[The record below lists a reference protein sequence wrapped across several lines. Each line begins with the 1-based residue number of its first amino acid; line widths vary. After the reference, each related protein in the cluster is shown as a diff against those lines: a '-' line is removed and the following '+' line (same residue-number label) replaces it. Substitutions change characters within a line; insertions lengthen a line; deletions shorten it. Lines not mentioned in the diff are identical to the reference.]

1 MCRAARSDLD
11 EIEGRRQRTSSLR
24 RGRPPEVFYFGELS
38 GAEQCSVA
46 CAREPACAA
55 FTYMGAASGGW
66 GFGNDAAK
74 WARQCYGRS
83 NQVMTTVPDKNK
95 ISGVK
100 VAYSEKRERD
110 RMLGVDPAAIGRGE
124 RQEEAGASQGQQKEE
139 GRAGRA
145 SPGQAGGARPQE
157 ETDLMSLLGGK
168 ARAGQAAGQAAGA
181 KAGEQMDLASLLG
194 GKARAGQTAGQA
206 GQAAGADEE
215 MDLMSLLGGKGK
227 AGQAAGGKA
236 GEQMDLASLLGGKAR
251 AGQAAGQ
258 AAGAKAD
265 EEMDLASLL
274 AQGRAKQ
281 AAGQAGQAAGAQ
293 ADEEMD
299 LMSLLGG
306 KGRAG
311 QAAGQAGQAAG
322 GKASEQMD
330 LASLL
335 AKGRAGHGGG
345 GGGSEEAAGAVAAE
359 AAARVVPM
367 EAVHGAQG
375 AWDCM
380 WVLVRPLR
388 ACKSLCERSS
398 GMSFIC
404 AIKRA
409 GCIVWLTMGEGW
421 AHGQPCCGEGRAQT
435 LELSVWLAFCGA
447 WGEKD

>member
-1 MCRAARSDLD
+1 MKSGYNAVSRMVPSPRA
-11 EIEGRRQRTSSLR
+11 ERR
-24 RGRPPEVFYFGELS
+24 PEVFYFGELS

-46 CAREPACAA
+46 CAKEPACAA

-83 NQVMTTVPDKNK
+83 NQVMTMVPDKNK

-100 VAYSEKRERD
+100 VACSEKRERD

-194 GKARAGQTAGQA
+194 GKARAGQ
-206 GQAAGADEE
+206 
-215 MDLMSLLGGKGK
+215 
-227 AGQAAGGKA
+227 
-236 GEQMDLASLLGGKAR
+236 
-251 AGQAAGQ
+251 AAGQ
-258 AAGAKAD
+258 AA
-265 EEMDLASLL
+265 
-274 AQGRAKQ
+274 RAK
-281 AAGQAGQAAGAQ
+281 

-311 QAAGQAGQAAG
+311 QAAGAQAG
-322 GKASEQMD
+322 EQWTW
-330 LASLL
+330 
-335 AKGRAGHGGG
+335 R
-345 GGGSEEAAGAVAAE
+345 
-359 AAARVVPM
+359 
-367 EAVHGAQG
+367 
-375 AWDCM
+375 
-380 WVLVRPLR
+380 
-388 ACKSLCERSS
+388 LC
-398 GMSFIC
+398 
-404 AIKRA
+404 
-409 GCIVWLTMGEGW
+409 
-421 AHGQPCCGEGRAQT
+421 
-435 LELSVWLAFCGA
+435 
-447 WGEKD
+447 